1 MAPYGGGGEYRI
13 MGGVPPLLRSGR
25 GRGAPDGNMA
35 ADLMIC
41 CFVST
46 GSTTLELEIDG
57 LCSTF
62 MADVF
67 ISLVGP
73 QFVTD

>member
-13 MGGVPPLLRSGR
+13 MGGAPPLLRSGR
-25 GRGAPDGNMA
+25 GNMA